1 MVTQICLACKGTSII
16 IVIMQLAQW
25 TPFIFFLEIEGG
37 TNKNAVFEGSEALPH
52 LHVGTETVF
61 KENNVITSGGSRFLQ
76 GGFKIH
82 ERACSMHEIFTA
94 TPLFNETTPF

>member
-1 MVTQICLACKGTSII
+1 MDT
-16 IVIMQLAQW
+16 
-25 TPFIFFLEIEGG
+25 FIFFLEIEWG

-94 TPLFNETTPF
+94 TPLFNETTPFEGNETGQSSSFRSKNMLR